1 MPRTK
6 AGLSKNGK
14 RLGRPPAA
22 AKQEAS
28 PEVEAAI
35 DALLDQRGMRYGS
48 FVGQAEISQSFKKV
62 LYHYLVAR
70 DKNLAPDMTEAL
82 DMILHKIARI
92 VNGDQFYADSWMD
105 IAGYAKLVGDRLE
118 GKTR

>member
-6 AGLSKNGK
+6 AALSKNGK
-14 RLGRPPAA
+14 RLGRPPRAV
-22 AKQEAS
+22 KQEVIAD
-28 PEVEAAI
+28 VDAI
-35 DALLDQRGMRYGS
+35 LDQRGMRYGP
-48 FVGQAEISQSFKKV
+48 FIGHAEISQSFKKI